1 LKALAE
7 QIEGDLMSQR
17 RKPISLTLVFI
28 LGAWL
33 ACVGSGVVVLAL
45 QEQNYNS
52 LKADKG
58 ENIQCLE
65 PSIYH
70 LECNVDSLAEVVIQN
85 RQELGSC
92 NKRAMCVSPCM
103 RNAASMLTIL
113 VSFVSH
119 S

>member
-1 LKALAE
+1 MKALAE

-85 RQELGSC
+85 RQ
-92 NKRAMCVSPCM
+92 
-103 RNAASMLTIL
+103 
-113 VSFVSH
+113 
-119 S
+119 